1 MPFLLMP
8 FNTKRL
14 LPKRLLPKRPLRTAP
29 NLLAWPAWLRMAA
42 AAPVV
47 LCLWLAVAWASL
59 EAMPW

>member
-14 LPKRLLPKRPLRTAP
+14 LPKRLLRTAP

-42 AAPVV
+42 AVPVV